1 MHLFCASLL
10 CLSCASLLCLSLVC
24 AGLSK
29 IFAFMDHARE
39 PQLQFIR
46 FETASGV
53 ALEISEEHLLFA
65 HPERLPVHASSIQLG
80 DVLWIA
86 QSATES
92 GTGNSRASAVAPWLS
107 PRMWLPPAPARERHP
122 LLAPSTVT
130 RISKVQLQGMH
141 APLTEEG
148 SIVVAAS
155 AEASATISD
164 ASAAI
169 SDASA
174 AISDASA
181 AISDASA
188 TNSRSGGSV
197 TGVLASSYA
206 SIRSLR
212 FGARVLISGHEIN
225 RLLHAPL
232 RWACATYGDLCA
244 PGWHSGGRHVYTGWI
259 LERFGWL
266 QRINH
271 THDDLKVAPWYAT
284 LLQLGAL
291 ALLSL
296 ADAIVFR
303 ASLVSFICLVVA
315 GMGGRRFIGRKKGSM
330 CPS

>member
-1 MHLFCASLL
+1 M
-10 CLSCASLLCLSLVC
+10 
-24 AGLSK
+24 
-29 IFAFMDHARE
+29 
-39 PQLQFIR
+39 
-46 FETASGV
+46 
-53 ALEISEEHLLFA
+53 
-65 HPERLPVHASSIQLG
+65 
-80 DVLWIA
+80 
-86 QSATES
+86 
-92 GTGNSRASAVAPWLS
+92 
-107 PRMWLPPAPARERHP
+107 
-122 LLAPSTVT
+122 
-130 RISKVQLQGMH
+130 
-141 APLTEEG
+141 
-148 SIVVAAS
+148 
-155 AEASATISD
+155 
-164 ASAAI
+164 
-169 SDASA
+169 
-174 AISDASA
+174 
-181 AISDASA
+181 
-188 TNSRSGGSV
+188 

-315 GMGGRRFIGRKKGSM
+315 GMGGRRFIGRKKGST
-330 CPS
+330 

>member
-1 MHLFCASLL
+1 MHLSCVSPVHLSCVSLL
-10 CLSCASLLCLSLVC
+10 C

-29 IFAFMDHARE
+29 IFAFMDHERE

-155 AEASATISD
+155 A
-164 ASAAI
+164 
-169 SDASA
+169 DASA

-188 TNSRSGGSV
+188 TISDASAAISDASATISRSSGSV

-315 GMGGRRFIGRKKGSM
+315 GMGGRRFIGRKKGST
-330 CPS
+330 